1 MDRLHALQ
9 VFVAVADAEGFAPA
23 ARKLHLSP
31 PAVTR
36 AVAALEDRLG
46 VVLLHRTTRQVR
58 LTEAGLRFLEDA
70 RRILQDLEE
79 AEESAAGAH
88 RTPRGPLRV
97 TASVRFGA
105 LYVGPLLLDFL
116 NAYPEVSV
124 ETLFVDR
131 VVHLLDEGLDVAVRI
146 GELPDSSLTAIRVGS
161 VRRVVCA
168 APAYLDRRGIPEVPG
183 DIRSHDIILFSSLNA
198 GPEWQFRGPDG
209 RLSIAFSTRLTVNT
223 AEVAIAAAVAGHG
236 LTRVLSYMIAPE
248 LREGRLRIVLA
259 DHETPP
265 LPIHVV
271 FQEGRK
277 AAARVRAFTDFAVA
291 RLRADPSIHGEA

>member
-46 VVLLHRTTRQVR
+46 VILFHRTTRQVR

-70 RRILQDLEE
+70 RRILQDVEE
-79 AEESAAGAH
+79 AEESAACAH
-88 RTPRGPLRV
+88 RTPRGLLRV
-97 TASVRFGA
+97 TASMRFGA
-105 LYVGPLLLDFL
+105 LYIGPLLLDFL
-116 NAYPEVSV
+116 QRYPEVSV
-124 ETLFVDR
+124 ETLFIDR
-131 VVHLLDEGLDVAVRI
+131 VVNLLEEGLDVAIRI

-168 APAYLDRRGIPEVPG
+168 APTYLERCGIPRAPE
-183 DIRSHDIILFSSLNA
+183 DIRRHDIILFSSLNA
-198 GPEWQFRGPDG
+198 KPEWQFRGPVDG
-209 RLSIAFSTRLTVNT
+209 LSVAFATRLTVNT
-223 AEVAIAAAVAGHG
+223 AEVAINAAAAGHG

-259 DHETPP
+259 DQETPP

-271 FQEGRK
+271 YQGGRK
-277 AAARVRAFTDFAVA
+277 APARVRAFTDFAVA
-291 RLRADPSIHGEA
+291 RLRADPSIN